1 MGKRREHAS
10 GRDRRDVPDGSTGV
24 TWKGLVD
31 EASKGTDD
39 IETGE

>member
-1 MGKRREHAS
+1 
-10 GRDRRDVPDGSTGV
+10 VPDGSTGV